1 MRAKNTTVATFEFE
15 RADYTWAR
23 GYAQAHRLSLR
34 AVINSALAEY
44 AARRRQTDSGPQPK
58 LHFQRGHPSAE
69 ITRRQRELTTG
80 STRGRKLR

>member
-1 MRAKNTTVATFEFE
+1 VTAKNTTVATFEFE

-23 GYAQAHRLSLR
+23 GYAQAHKLSLR

-44 AARRRQTDSGPQPK
+44 AARRQQTDTGPEPQ
-58 LHFQRGHPSAE
+58 LHFRRGHPSAE
-69 ITRRQRELTTG
+69 ATRRQRELLAG